1 MIYVIGQ
8 GGHARVLKS
17 LLAAGVDFMSIE
29 PEEDAPLDAELL
41 NGIGDIGARF
51 AIFKHYGAERFLS
64 VTHSSA
70 IVAPDVVVGHGA
82 QIMAGAIIQ
91 AGARIGNN
99 VIINTGAQVDH
110 DSVVQDHCHI
120 APGAVVLGG
129 CTIGAASFIG
139 ANAVVVEG
147 KTCKPRSFVKAGKVF
162 V

>member
-1 MIYVIGQ
+1 MIVIIGN

-17 LLAAGVDFMSIE
+17 LIAKPIEYMSIE
-29 PEEDAPLDAELL
+29 PEEIPPLDAELL
-41 NGIGDIGARF
+41 NGIGDIGARMALF
-51 AIFKHYGAERFLS
+51 RHYGAERFLQIQ
-64 VTHSSA
+64 HSSA
-70 IVAPDVVVGHGA
+70 VVAPDVVIGHGA

-129 CTIGAASFIG
+129 CTIGAASFVG
-139 ANAVVVEG
+139 ANAVVVQG
-147 KTCKPRSFVKAGKVF
+147 KTLKARSFVKAGKVF